1 MAASIP
7 MLCATFEGAAT
18 GRSARPLGTLG
29 FLGGRARKHVGDVK
43 FGRRIAPTTKVWR
56 HTQNAPSMRHI
67 LDARLVLTILS
78 THSDKA
84 STKIIVPHLQYP
96 AYVYFTAVCK
106 ECYVKVYQTAV
117 FSKRALFYT

>member
-1 MAASIP
+1 M
-7 MLCATFEGAAT
+7 
-18 GRSARPLGTLG
+18 
-29 FLGGRARKHVGDVK
+29 K
-43 FGRRIAPTTKVWR
+43 
-56 HTQNAPSMRHI
+56 HI